1 MTVLIA
7 AAGEPGEAAAGA
19 LANRDVRRV
28 ETVADA
34 GEVVGDATVVVVGTL
49 SEGSPADVCE
59 AARAAGVPV
68 VSLTDVGS
76 DDPEADEMPVT
87 PGTPGT
93 GYDATA
99 PPGDTG
105 ALRDA
110 VGLAERVGEYRD
122 AVDLLYEQC
131 RARTE
136 GDEDP
141 DLREAR
147 TRAHHR
153 FHELRD
159 AAGHT
164 PYAQVFR
171 DRLQDAEKAVPDDR
185 KATEDDEVQ
194 E

>member
-1 MTVLIA
+1 MTILIA
-7 AAGEPGEAAAGA
+7 AGGDGEVAAGA
-19 LANRDVRRV
+19 LTHRDVKRV
-28 ETVADA
+28 ETAADA
-34 GEVVGDATVVVVGTL
+34 CEAVDDATVVVVGDLT
-49 SEGSPADVCE
+49 EGSPADVCE
-59 AARAAGVPV
+59 AARAAGVPIV
-68 VSLTDVGS
+68 GLTEVGS
-76 DDPEADEMPVT
+76 DDPGADE
-87 PGTPGT
+87 TPGT

-131 RARTE
+131 RARAE
-136 GDEDP
+136 GDEDL

-153 FHELRD
+153 FRELRD

-164 PYAQVFR
+164 PFAQV
-171 DRLQDAEKAVPDDR
+171 LGNELHDAEQAGPDDCQ
-185 KATEDDEVQ
+185 ATEDDEVQ

>member
-28 ETVADA
+28 GTAADA
-34 GEVVGDATVVVVGTL
+34 SEAVGDATVVVVGTL

-59 AARAAGVPV
+59 AARAAGVPIV
-68 VSLTDVGS
+68 GLIDVDS
-76 DDPEADEMPVT
+76 DDPGADET
-87 PGTPGT
+87 PGA

-99 PPGDTG
+99 PPRDTG

-122 AVDLLYEQC
+122 AVDVLYEQC
-131 RARTE
+131 RARAG
-136 GDEDP
+136 GDDDP
-141 DLREAR
+141 DLCEAR

-171 DRLQDAEKAVPDDR
+171 DRLQDAEQAVPDDR
-185 KATEDDEVQ
+185 QATEDDEVQ

>member
-7 AAGEPGEAAAGA
+7 AAGEVGETAVRA
-19 LANRDVRRV
+19 LEDRDVTRV
-28 ETVADA
+28 ETVEAAREAMDDA
-34 GEVVGDATVVVVGTL
+34 AVVVVGDL
-49 SEGSPADVCE
+49 AEGSPAEVSE
-59 AARAAGVPV
+59 AARQAGVPV
-68 VSLTDVGS
+68 VRLAEDGG
-76 DDPEADEMPVT
+76 E
-87 PGTPGT
+87 G
-93 GYDATA
+93 ATV
-99 PPGDTG
+99 PPGDAG

-122 AVDLLYEQC
+122 AVDAFYEQC
-131 RARTE
+131 RAHAE
-136 GDEDP
+136 GDDDH

-164 PYAQVFR
+164 PYEQMFG
-171 DRLQDAEKAVPDDR
+171 DQLQDAEQAVPDDR
-185 KATEDDEVQ
+185 QATEDDESQ